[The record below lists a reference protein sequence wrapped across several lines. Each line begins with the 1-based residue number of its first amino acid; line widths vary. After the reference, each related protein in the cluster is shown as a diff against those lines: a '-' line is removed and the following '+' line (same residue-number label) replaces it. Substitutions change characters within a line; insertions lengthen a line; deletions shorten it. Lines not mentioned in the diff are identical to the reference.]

1 MEPALVRRHFFLAGA
16 LVIVLLMVIVGG
28 LRMVMGG
35 EQVKAGGPGGP
46 GGPGGGGVPVAATA
60 VSTRSFND
68 TVELLGVAKGRQ
80 SVTLTAAATQLVER
94 VRFTD
99 GQFVSKGEVLVE
111 LKDAEQNAGVEQAR
125 ARLLQA
131 EQTLE
136 RWNTLAEQGFASQAA
151 VEEHQAAYRT
161 AKADLAAAEARRG
174 DRLIRA
180 PFAGVVGLTDITPGA
195 LVNPGSTIVTLDDLS
210 SIRVDFQVPERYLAG
225 LRAGQTIVAT
235 SDVYPDT
242 QIRGQIETLDTRVD
256 ESTRAITARAIF
268 PNPDRLLRPGM
279 MMRVALSRGQRE
291 SLAVPEASVS
301 VQGSSSFVFLI
312 ADGDNG
318 PRAEQRPVVAGMR
331 QNGFVEIRDGLE
343 AGDRVVANGVNK
355 VTGGQPVRIAETPS
369 PSDVAGVDPAAER
382 PGA

>member
-1 MEPALVRRHFFLAGA
+1 LLRRHFFLVGA
-16 LVIVLLMVIVGG
+16 LVIVGLMVVVGG
-28 LRMVMGG
+28 LRMGFG
-35 EQVKAGGPGGP
+35 AAAPQGGGPGGP
-46 GGPGGGGVPVAATA
+46 GGPGGGVPVAATL
-60 VSTRSFND
+60 VQSHIFND

-131 EQTLE
+131 QQTLE

-151 VEEHQAAYRT
+151 VEQHEAAYRT

-225 LRAGQTIVAT
+225 LRTGQTIVAT

-256 ESTRAITARAIF
+256 EATRAITARAIF

-312 ADGDNG
+312 AEGEKG

-343 AGDRVVANGVNK
+343 AGDRIVANGVNK
-355 VTGGQPVRIAETPS
+355 VTGGQPVRIAETQT
-369 PSDVAGVDPAAER
+369 PSDVAGVDPATER

>member
-1 MEPALVRRHFFLAGA
+1 
-16 LVIVLLMVIVGG
+16 
-28 LRMVMGG
+28 
-35 EQVKAGGPGGP
+35 
-46 GGPGGGGVPVAATA
+46 
-60 VSTRSFND
+60 
-68 TVELLGVAKGRQ
+68 
-80 SVTLTAAATQLVER
+80 
-94 VRFTD
+94 
-99 GQFVSKGEVLVE
+99 
-111 LKDAEQNAGVEQAR
+111 VEQH
-125 ARLLQA
+125 
-131 EQTLE
+131 E
-136 RWNTLAEQGFASQAA
+136 
-151 VEEHQAAYRT
+151 AAYRT

-225 LRAGQTIVAT
+225 LRTGQTIVAT

-256 ESTRAITARAIF
+256 EATRAITARAIF
-268 PNPDRLLRPGM
+268 PNSDRLLRPGM

-301 VQGSSSFVFLI
+301 IQGSSSFVFLI
-312 ADGDNG
+312 ADGENG

-343 AGDRVVANGVNK
+343 AGDRIVANGVNK
-355 VTGGQPVRIAETPS
+355 VSGGQPVRIAETPT

>member
-210 SIRVDFQVPERYLAG
+210 SVRVDFQVPERYLAG
-225 LRAGQTIVAT
+225 LQAGQTIVAT

-312 ADGDNG
+312 ADGDKG

-331 QNGFVEIRDGLE
+331 QNGFVEIRDGLK
-343 AGDRVVANGVNK
+343 AGDRIVANGVNK
-355 VTGGQPVRIAETPS
+355 VTGGQSVRIAETPT
-369 PSDVAGVDPAAER
+369 PSDVAGVAPAAER